1 MGTYN
6 HITFL
11 FDKKFLFEL
20 GIKYPDTYFYQ
31 KIQSNGAV
39 SPKGASGLFNI
50 TGSGLC
56 YLDTVGKFAEELEAE
71 GSKAQIDWAL
81 NVLKTSYG
89 SKVGKNVIK
98 SHATAWKKNPFTVG
112 SYSGA
117 IPGKAHLRKSLRKP
131 VGKIFFAGEACADAH
146 ATVYGANWSGERV
159 GKKVAKKV

>member
-11 FDKKFLFEL
+11 FDKKFLFQL
-20 GIKYPDTYFYQ
+20 GIKYPDFYFFH
-31 KIQSNGAV
+31 KIQSNGAA
-39 SPKGASGLFNI
+39 SPRGASGLFNI

-56 YLDTVGKFAEELEAE
+56 YLDSVGKFCKELEAE

-81 NVLKTSYG
+81 NLLKTTYG
-89 SKVGKNVIK
+89 SEIGKHVIK
-98 SHATAWKKNPFTVG
+98 SHATSWGKNPFTLG

-117 IPGKAHLRKSLRKP
+117 IPGKAHLRKKLRSP
-131 VGKIFFAGEACADAH
+131 VGKIFFAGEACANAW
-146 ATVYGANWSGERV
+146 ATVYGANQSGIIV